1 MPDILSPKAREL
13 IDRPVLAS
21 LTTLNADGSPQV
33 TPIWV
38 DLDGDDLLF
47 NTAEGRVKARN
58 LHRDPRV
65 AVSVIDPEDPY
76 NVVALRGS
84 VADIT
89 TDGADAH
96 IDSLAKKYLGV
107 DTYPMRSEG
116 EVRIKVRVR
125 TDHIAMQG
133 G

>member
-1 MPDILSPKAREL
+1 VPDILSPKAREL
-13 IDRPVLAS
+13 INRPVLAS
-21 LTTLNADGSPQV
+21 LTTLNANGSPQV